1 VSICAHPLSL
11 AEVRSMSFAA
21 AAWHFLGAT
30 QITQLHFADLEVA
43 QNEGWKRIDGNRR
56 HAKFTCE
63 PL

>member
-1 VSICAHPLSL
+1 
-11 AEVRSMSFAA
+11 MSFAA